1 MSKLAKKLS
10 RQIMAF
16 ALSVAMIMPNMTVYA
31 SDVSDLDP
39 QAEYTVDD
47 VGADEDAEELSSK
60 DEATSEEIEEE
71 VSETENFSVEE
82 TEENKDNEIS
92 VLSGDVATKW
102 DFADASDFDGASP
115 YNGLQFTNA
124 NHNQSKY
131 LLAAADSTITVPI
144 KDTTAAGKIIV
155 KACHGYAFNFPG
167 GTKIQSASG
176 STGNI
181 DTFEYYYEAGTE
193 SVVIN
198 VTGQSYINSIEVDT
212 ENLEITE
219 TTEWN
224 FITEDAS
231 GTAFTNYNGLIIS
244 GGKRHSDNSYG
255 MTIKQGSIMVPVKGD
270 CTITVTT
277 GYTWDF
283 GFYNMDDSKTQ
294 TTDGG
299 NNKPFTYEYTGG
311 KGMVPIIIGATTTYI
326 NSITVTYNDNSG
338 DEPDT
343 TYTSWNFSDSS
354 FQTDANKTSVS
365 EYRGLKLEN
374 AKAHNAQY
382 LYIGNGGKASIPV
395 AGDSTVTV
403 KAQYGNSFY
412 FADNENDV
420 KTGSGADI
428 STYTY
433 EYTGEKGYV
442 VLTVTGTTYLTE
454 ITVTPV
460 ENNGDDE
467 ITNSNLIS
475 GDGKIDVWDFGAE
488 QLNTSQYNN
497 KLTADIING
506 WYSEGT
512 TAGSTGVGIAGFEVK
527 DSNGKTELKF
537 NAAGATNHRLRTDN
551 TNLTRYD
558 NRSLTYKNVTY
569 KGYLYSNKEKTRDV
583 NLELA
588 VQEGDIVTLVVTSNG
603 NNSTISFE
611 SPSGEVDSQ
620 LYDTSDK
627 DNTAIMTFYAAETG
641 LYKIYTLDEKLC
653 VARIYRE
660 RPVLVKVSGSVTAPS
675 GIPSGYAITFENQT
689 TGVKRKADVEEN
701 AYEVELQEGYKYTV
715 GLLGADEYIAKE
727 GNEIDLTAKTGQA
740 RTNNITIEG
749 VELVSVSGSFEGID
763 TADLDKL
770 DITFENK
777 DMVYQPKLTIKN
789 GAYSAKFEKGVEYTV
804 NVADKNNKYAK
815 DDYILKTETVTA
827 AADATDKDITFEKK
841 PTYKV
846 TIVPA
851 GDATSLADLAGAEYT
866 FYYIDIEQE
875 GIDKRN
881 GYSYKFDDPDKIAL
895 RDGSY
900 EIEIEGG
907 AYVQQLTSI
916 LVVNGEPVS
925 KTINF
930 KYGISEWDFTSSKYT
945 GQSPYNGLVIAGGKK
960 HGTQYGMSITNG
972 TVEIPVQGNC
982 KIIVSVGYNWDVSI
996 GDKNYSDNTNS
1007 GDKDVDFNYTGAAG
1021 KVTLT
1026 TGNSF
1031 TSYIKKIKLEPEDTK
1046 EEYKS
1051 TITVGKSGCD
1061 YTTINDALDAVSKMD
1076 RSNNQR
1082 VTIEIQPGN
1091 YEEML
1096 VVTQPNVT
1104 FKNASA
1110 SPSIQLKNKGVD
1122 IDDNAVRI
1130 TWYYGHGYTYYSM
1143 GDDCK
1148 YSAELLAV
1156 NKENGYP
1163 SYENPGA
1170 GTTNGS
1176 YWNASVVISANGFQA
1191 EGIIFEN
1198 SFNQYVSEK
1207 SVEDTLVAQSGAK
1220 EGNTPRANLKTA
1232 GDTKVQ
1238 EKAYVE
1244 RATAIA
1250 LTNNVKEAWFD
1261 NCSFVGRQD
1270 VVYGGENA
1278 TAAFYDCDVYGA
1290 VDYIFGGMTAVFA
1303 KCDLI
1308 LNTSD
1313 TDGDIAYIT
1322 APQQK
1327 SGRGYLMYNC
1337 HVTSITPGVDSAS
1350 TYPSKPSGFG
1360 RAWQGGTSEAVFYYT
1375 VIDATDAYW
1384 ATKKGASLIT
1394 PQAWY
1399 SGLSTGSPYCTEYGT
1414 IELSGVDNSSA
1425 RETTLGGGVLTEPK
1439 LADGSE
1445 ITVATFLGS
1454 WNPFE
1459 GKDMELPGPV
1469 SDPMSNIPSGEVLPN
1484 QEITLTSKTGGAEIY
1499 YTTDGTNPSAEN
1511 GTLYTT
1517 PIVVNADMTIKAIA
1531 VKLGYTDSN
1540 IVTYSY
1546 TVLEGVDP
1554 ETFVYSPASDTPEG
1568 EVAKGTTII
1577 LTSATEGAV
1586 IYYTTD
1592 GTNPS
1597 AEDGTLYETPI
1608 VIEATTT
1615 IKAIAVKGENVSN
1628 ISTFEYTIDDGSGGN
1643 GEGLEIILNKK
1654 DYTYTGSAIIP
1665 EYTVTY
1671 DGEPLIQGVDYTVKY
1686 SNNVK
1691 VAEGRA
1697 KVTVTGK
1704 GNLSGSTF
1712 ETFNIKQKS
1721 LAKTDT
1727 SGAGAVAG
1735 DKLVVVEG
1743 SKATPVLTYD
1753 GKKLTVNKDFEF
1765 ADTNYK
1771 TKKNWADTDN
1781 GTTVTV
1787 KAKEGGSFKDSRD
1800 LTIVFVSKA
1809 AQKNVKLV
1817 VKLDNT
1823 ANKNIIYDGTE
1834 KKPTFTSIE
1843 NKGKT
1848 KTLEEGVDYIVSYPS
1863 DIISAGKKTFTVT
1876 GISADCVGIVTK
1888 TYTIKP
1894 AAKDETKVKV
1904 ALNDTEVSAGN
1915 TKLKF
1920 VSTGVTF
1927 AKDALEVTY
1936 DGKELDQ
1943 GIDYKIT
1950 YSANKK
1956 VGTAKYTVTGLGNY
1970 KGVKKTGQFTIEKA
1984 AMSEENVTVI
1994 VSDVALG
2001 KSSKVYKSAPYVIE
2015 NGTNTLLKASN
2026 YKVTYCSDAAG
2037 TTPLGKTS
2045 AAGTAYVKIE
2055 GKGGYDSSTF
2065 IIKSYEIKAVDSST
2079 VKDLSTAKIT
2089 FYDAAGAAKPAKN
2102 FSYTGEPVQPY
2113 SMRITFKGKNNFVDV
2128 VLDKEADDFDSALY
2142 GKFDITFVNNTNK
2155 GTASVIVKADDDSYV
2170 GGKTA
2175 TFKIAA
2181 RSLKNFTWGS
2191 ASASSFF
2198 DLFK

>member
-1 MSKLAKKLS
+1 M
-10 RQIMAF
+10 
-16 ALSVAMIMPNMTVYA
+16 
-31 SDVSDLDP
+31 
-39 QAEYTVDD
+39 
-47 VGADEDAEELSSK
+47 DEGGSGDGDAYRTGTITWYFNGTEVTG
-60 DEATSEEIEEE
+60 DEKSYSFTETIQGTTSE
-71 VSETENFSVEE
+71 F
-82 TEENKDNEIS
+82 
-92 VLSGDVATKW
+92 
-102 DFADASDFDGASP
+102 
-115 YNGLQFTNA
+115 NGLQIDASNE
-124 NHNQSKY
+124 NGKLGYNS
-131 LLAAADSTITVPI
+131 
-144 KDTTAAGKIIV
+144 AG
-155 KACHGYAFNFPG
+155 YTQFNS
-167 GTKIQSASG
+167 GTKISVPVSG
-176 STGNI
+176 NAEITIESYPGQYKYTVGGTAA
-181 DTFEYYYEAGTE
+181 DADSFTYTHKGEAGY
-193 SVVIN
+193 VDVI
-198 VTGQSYINSIEVDT
+198 
-212 ENLEITE
+212 
-219 TTEWN
+219 
-224 FITEDAS
+224 A
-231 GTAFTNYNGLIIS
+231 
-244 GGKRHSDNSYG
+244 
-255 MTIKQGSIMVPVKGD
+255 
-270 CTITVTT
+270 
-277 GYTWDF
+277 
-283 GFYNMDDSKTQ
+283 
-294 TTDGG
+294 
-299 NNKPFTYEYTGG
+299 TGG
-311 KGMVPIIIGATTTYI
+311 AYI
-326 NSITVTYNDNSG
+326 YSITVV
-338 DEPDT
+338 
-343 TYTSWNFSDSS
+343 
-354 FQTDANKTSVS
+354 NKEVNT
-365 EYRGLKLEN
+365 
-374 AKAHNAQY
+374 
-382 LYIGNGGKASIPV
+382 
-395 AGDSTVTV
+395 
-403 KAQYGNSFY
+403 
-412 FADNENDV
+412 
-420 KTGSGADI
+420 
-428 STYTY
+428 
-433 EYTGEKGYV
+433 
-442 VLTVTGTTYLTE
+442 
-454 ITVTPV
+454 
-460 ENNGDDE
+460 DDE
-467 ITNSNLIS
+467 ITNSTLIS

-537 NAAGATNHRLRTDN
+537 NAASATNHRIRTTN

-558 NRSLTYKNVTY
+558 NKSLTYNNVTY
-569 KGYLYSNKEKTRDV
+569 TGYLYSNKEKTRDA

-588 VQEGDIVTLVVTSNG
+588 VQEGDIVTLVVSSNG

-675 GIPSGYAITFENQT
+675 GIPSGYSITFENQT

-715 GLLGADEYIAKE
+715 GLLGADEYVAKE
-727 GNEIDLTAKTGQA
+727 GNEIDLTAKTGQD

-789 GAYSAKFEKGVEYTV
+789 GAYSAKFEKDVEYTV
-804 NVADKNNKYAK
+804 NVADKKKKYAK

-827 AADATDKDITFEKK
+827 AADATDKNITFEKK

-851 GDATSLADLAGAEYT
+851 GDATSLDDIAGAEYT

-881 GYSYKFDDPDKIAL
+881 GYSYTFDDPDKIEL

-900 EIEIEGG
+900 EIEIEGSG

-916 LVVNGEPVS
+916 LVVNGAAVS

-945 GQSPYNGLVIAGGKK
+945 GQSPYNGLVITGGKK
-960 HGTQYGMSITNG
+960 HGTQYGMQITGG

-996 GDKNYSDNTNS
+996 GEKNYKDNTDS
-1007 GDKDVDFNYTGAAG
+1007 GDIDVTFNYTGAAG
-1021 KVTLT
+1021 TVTLT

-1031 TSYIKKIKLEPEDTK
+1031 TSYIKKIKLELEDTK

-1051 TITVGKSGCD
+1051 TITVGESGCD

-1076 RSNNQR
+1076 RSNDQR

-1110 SPSIQLKNKGVD
+1110 SPSIQLKDKGVG

-1143 GDDCK
+1143 GADCK

-1163 SYENPGA
+1163 SFENPGA

-1220 EGNTPRANLKTA
+1220 EGNTPRAELKTA

-1350 TYPSKPSGFG
+1350 TYLSKPGGFG
-1360 RAWQGGTSEAVFYYT
+1360 RAWQGGTGEAVFYYT
-1375 VIDATDAYW
+1375 IIDETDAHW
-1384 ATKKGASLIT
+1384 ATEKGKSLIT
-1394 PQAWY
+1394 PKAWY
-1399 SGLSTGSPYCTEYGT
+1399 SGLSTGSQLCTEYGT

-1459 GKDMELPGPV
+1459 GKNMELPGPV
-1469 SDPMSNIPSGEVLPN
+1469 SAPTPDIPSGEVLPN
-1484 QEITLTSKTGGAEIY
+1484 QEITLTSKTEGAEIY
-1499 YTTDGTNPSAEN
+1499 YTTDGTDPSAEN
-1511 GTLYTT
+1511 GTLYTA

-1531 VKLGYTDSN
+1531 VKLGYNDSN

-1577 LTSATEGAV
+1577 LTSATADAV

-1628 ISTFEYTIDDGSGGN
+1628 ISTFEYTIDDGSGGFSGT
-1643 GEGLEIILNKK
+1643 GEGLEIILNKE

-1665 EYTVTY
+1665 KYTVTY
-1671 DGEPLIQGVDYTVKY
+1671 DGEPLIPGIEYTVKF

-1691 VAEGRA
+1691 VADSKA
-1697 KVTVTGK
+1697 KITVTGK
-1704 GNLSGSTF
+1704 GNLSGKTDK
-1712 ETFNIKQKS
+1712 TFNIKQKS
-1721 LAKTDT
+1721 LAKSDEL
-1727 SGAGAVAG
+1727 GAGAVEG
-1735 DKLVVVEG
+1735 DKLVVVDG
-1743 SKATPVLTYD
+1743 AKATPVLTYN
-1753 GKKLTVNKDFEF
+1753 GKKLAANKDFEF
-1765 ADTNYK
+1765 AVPGNKSKKWSTADNE
-1771 TKKNWADTDN
+1771 TKVTIN
-1781 GTTVTV
+1781 G
-1787 KAKEGGSFKDSRD
+1787 KGSFKDSRELD
-1800 LTIVFVSKA
+1800 VVVVSKE

-1823 ANKNIIYDGTE
+1823 ANKNIIYDGTP

-1848 KTLEEGVDYIVSYPS
+1848 KTLVEGTDYIVSYPS

-1876 GISADCVGIVTK
+1876 GISADCVGTVSK

-1904 ALNDTEVSAGN
+1904 ALDGTEVSAGN

-1943 GIDYKIT
+1943 GVDYKIT

-1984 AMSEENVTVI
+1984 AMSEANVTVI
-1994 VSDVALG
+1994 VSDVAFG
-2001 KSSKVYKSAPYVIE
+2001 KAKVYKSVPCVIE
-2015 NGTNTLLKASN
+2015 NDTNTLLKKSN

-2037 TTPLGKTS
+2037 TTPLGKST

-2055 GKGGYDSSTF
+2055 GKGGYDSSTS

-2089 FYDAAGAAKPAKN
+2089 FYDAAGATKPAKN

-2128 VLDKEADDFDSALY
+2128 VLDKEANGFDSALY

-2191 ASASSFF
+2191 VSTTSFF